1 MMTVQRMQA
10 VQNVMR
16 SYEDDEAHVQ
26 QVCRLAMLLF
36 DQLQPLHGVATLER
50 DWLEAG
56 ALLHDIGWSQA
67 GQAHHKAS
75 LQLIIEENMPG
86 WRKEEQLAI
95 ANIARYHRK
104 STPKAKHRYFAQ
116 LAQPLQETVKRL
128 AALLRLADGLDCG
141 HDSCVTSIASEIS
154 DREVTLYLILNRDE
168 TMVQAGMDKKK
179 DLFEDLFGKKII
191 LRSMP
196 H

>member
-1 MMTVQRMQA
+1 MTTQRMQP
-10 VQNVMR
+10 VQNLLAG
-16 SYEDDEAHVQ
+16 YESDETHVR
-26 QVCRLAMLLF
+26 QVCRLALLLF
-36 DQLQPLHGVATLER
+36 DQLQALHRATGRER

-75 LQLIIEENMPG
+75 MQLILDENLTG
-86 WRKEEQLAI
+86 WSDEEQLAV

-104 STPKAKHRYFAQ
+104 SPPRPRHRHFAR
-116 LAQPLQETVKRL
+116 LSPPLQETVKRL

-141 HDSCVTSIASEIS
+141 HDSCVTSIASEIG
-154 DREVTLYLILNRDE
+154 DREVTLYLILNRDH
-168 TMVQAGMDKKK
+168 TLVQAGIDRKK
-179 DLFEDLFGKKII
+179 DLFEELFGKAIV
-191 LRSMP
+191 LRFLP